1 MKPLATLAIN
11 FKIDCISVIK
21 FVPEPIMNDWKEFSV
36 EQGKQLCLLRSK
48 GCLHYTESDPG
59 WN

>member
-1 MKPLATLAIN
+1 MKALATLAIN

-21 FVPEPIMNDWKEFSV
+21 FVPEPIMNDWKELSA
-36 EQGKQLCLLRSK
+36 EKGKQFCLLRSK
-48 GCLHYTESDPG
+48 AVSNYIESDPG